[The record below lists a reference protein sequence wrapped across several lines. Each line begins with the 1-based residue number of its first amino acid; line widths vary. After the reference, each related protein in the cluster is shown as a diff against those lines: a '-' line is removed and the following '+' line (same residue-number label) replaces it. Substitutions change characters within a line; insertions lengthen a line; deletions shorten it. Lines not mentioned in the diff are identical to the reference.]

1 MRMLI
6 CRAEGSL
13 SSTPLNIS
21 KGMREDDRSL
31 SEGQTAVIL
40 MFKTGLLE
48 WWKVSNS
55 SGLVHDNG
63 TNYPNFMKT
72 CNISNCE

>member
-13 SSTPLNIS
+13 LSTPLNIS

-40 MFKTGLLE
+40 MFK

-72 CNISNCE
+72 CNILNCE